1 MLYFFEVS
9 TGANTLEG
17 ASQITPLSLN
27 RGTISKVA
35 ILFPTGS
42 AGLLHARLRRFGRQV
57 FPTSTGESFAGNG
70 TLIEWLE
77 SYRLE
82 EEPFGM
88 DLETWNLDDTYDHK
102 LFVAI
107 EIMRGAMIPEMAYG
121 PV

>member
-9 TGANTLEG
+9 TPANTVEG
-17 ASQITPLSLN
+17 EAVLTNLPLN

-70 TLIEWLE
+70 TLIEWME

-88 DLETWNLDDTYDHK
+88 ALETWNLDDTYDHK
-102 LFVAI
+102 LFVSI
-107 EIMRGAMIPEMAYG
+107 EIMRGAMIPETAFG
-121 PV
+121 PA